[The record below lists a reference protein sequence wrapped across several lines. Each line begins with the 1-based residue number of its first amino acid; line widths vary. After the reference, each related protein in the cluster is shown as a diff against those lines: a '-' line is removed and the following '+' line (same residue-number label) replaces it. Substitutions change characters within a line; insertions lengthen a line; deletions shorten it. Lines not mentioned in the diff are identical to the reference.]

1 MSNLKLKKPSLRRKN
16 IEVTL
21 CGDVETIEHV
31 HRPRRTPFSRV
42 RLRVLLDRAAG
53 RKRVRPK
60 YAMHTLIFA
69 DDAVFHLKALDV
81 HFVGD
86 AAFHLKTLNVQCG
99 TSLEVTGTPTT
110 RVVGSDDGDYK
121 EEVIRVM
128 RWSLLSRLRN
138 VSNDDD
144 CQEASYA

>member
-60 YAMHTLIFA
+60 YAMHTLIFVG
-69 DDAVFHLKALDV
+69 DAVFHLKS
-81 HFVGD
+81 
-86 AAFHLKTLNVQCG
+86 LNVQCG
-99 TSLEVTGTPTT
+99 TSLQVTGTPTT
-110 RVVGSDDGDYK
+110 RVVGSDDDGDSYE
-121 EEVIRVM
+121 EEVICVM
-128 RWSLLSRLRN
+128 RWSLLNRLCK

-144 CQEASYA
+144 CDAEEVSYAS

>member
-21 CGDVETIEHV
+21 CGDVEMIEHV

-42 RLRVLLDRAAG
+42 RLRVLVDRVAG

-60 YAMHTLIFA
+60 HATHTLIFVG
-69 DDAVFHLKALDV
+69 DAVFHLKALDV
-81 HFVGD
+81 
-86 AAFHLKTLNVQCG
+86 QCG
-99 TSLEVTGTPTT
+99 TSLQVTGVPTT
-110 RVVGSDDGDYK
+110 RVVCDDDDDSYA

-128 RWSLLSRLRN
+128 GRSLANLLRN
-138 VSNDDD
+138 VSDSDDWG
-144 CQEASYA
+144 EGR

>member
-21 CGDVETIEHV
+21 CGDVEMIEHV

-42 RLRVLLDRAAG
+42 RLRVLMDRAAE
-53 RKRVRPK
+53 RKRARPK
-60 YAMHTLIFA
+60 YATHTLIFVG
-69 DDAVFHLKALDV
+69 DAVFHLKAL
-81 HFVGD
+81 
-86 AAFHLKTLNVQCG
+86 NVQCG
-99 TSLEVTGTPTT
+99 TSLQVTGAPTT
-110 RVVGSDDGDYK
+110 RMVCSEDGDYE

-128 RWSLLSRLRN
+128 RWGLLNRLRN

-144 CQEASYA
+144 CQEVSYAS